1 MHRLQFTKCVYETV
15 TFGHKAMNALAFC
28 DEEEEEEEE
37 EEEDNNS
44 ITEKQ
49 TFIKN
54 EQ

>member
-1 MHRLQFTKCVYETV
+1 MHRLQFTKCVYEKV
-15 TFGHKAMNALAFC
+15 TFGHKAVNALAFC

-37 EEEDNNS
+37 EDNS